1 MNDREPPGN
10 LAPHIPADL
19 YRQAE
24 ATGRPIVI
32 VHTTT
37 RAGRPAGTYLL
48 PIAVGFAGAIGIIG
62 TVAAFLALV
71 EFAAHTAA
79 LIASTAG
86 PIGVGGI
93 TLKLF
98 HPKNK

>member
-1 MNDREPPGN
+1 MTEREPPG

-32 VHTTT
+32 IHTNTPT
-37 RAGRPAGTYLL
+37 GPSAGTYLL
-48 PIAVGFAGAIGIIG
+48 PIAVGCAGAIGIIG
-62 TVAAFLALV
+62 TIAALLALV

-79 LIASTAG
+79 LIAATAG
-86 PIGVGGI
+86 PIGIGGI

-98 HPKNK
+98 HPKHK

>member
-1 MNDREPPGN
+1 MTEREPPG

-24 ATGRPIVI
+24 ATGRRSSSSTPT
-32 VHTTT
+32 H
-37 RAGRPAGTYLL
+37 RPDPPPATYLL
-48 PIAVGFAGAIGIIG
+48 PIAVGCAGAIGIIG
-62 TVAAFLALV
+62 TIAALLALV

-79 LIASTAG
+79 LIAATAG
-86 PIGVGGI
+86 PIGIGGI

-98 HPKNK
+98 HPKHK